1 MTSANPQN
9 RWRAAL
15 FGETRAKRSAS
26 RSLRYAALC
35 GAVAA
40 LITVESPAKLHAQA
54 PTGAPAGAGRGAVPP
69 AEALFT
75 SPQAVAGK
83 TAYQRNCANCHGA
96 GVDDGNSAP
105 PLRGAAFLSKYAGK
119 PAADLFTY
127 VSTKMPPNVPGGL
140 GPGSSNPG
148 SISGAEYARIIAYV
162 LQQNGY
168 ATGWKE
174 FASEAG
180 ALASVTI
187 PAPPGGRGGGGLS
200 AGVKLPP
207 APKKAN
213 PLDKITP
220 VTDASL
226 QNPPTGEW
234 LTWRRGFDDQGF
246 SPLKQITKSN
256 VNNLRVAW
264 TWTLSPGSN
273 EATPLV
279 HDGVM
284 FLHSPGDKLEA
295 LDAATGDL
303 LWQYARLLPP
313 GVNAGNKRNISI
325 YGNKVYMGTSDV
337 HVVALDVKTGRVV
350 WDQPLTEE
358 RGFTLTGGPLV
369 AKGKVMIGTGGRVG
383 GKNYIVALDAETGNP
398 AWRFNT
404 IAQPGEPGGDTWND
418 HTAEERNGGSVW
430 IAGSYDSALN
440 LAFFGVAQ
448 TYDTALLAVPVRPGV
463 NTDGLYTD
471 CTLAINPDNGKLV
484 WYYQHLP
491 NDQWDLDW
499 VFERQVVRMPV
510 NGSVRPVIM
519 TSGKQATYDILDAE
533 TGKWIYSKD
542 LGLQNIVSSIDPVT
556 GKKNINTQT
565 LAGDGQAHLVCP
577 HADGAK
583 SWLPSS
589 YNPDTKIMYIP
600 LVESCMDLTPV
611 TDGSR
616 GFLSTG
622 VNFTVRPRP
631 DSDGKYGRVEAV
643 NMLTRE
649 VLWTERHRAPV
660 SSGALDTAG
669 GVIFNGSIDRFFRAY
684 DDQTGKL
691 LWETRL
697 SDVPSNA
704 PISYSVNGKQYIAIG
719 VGNGGAQA
727 TGFAPLVPEIQN
739 VDRAPAV
746 WVFQLP

>member
-1 MTSANPQN
+1 MTSRHPEN

-15 FGETRAKRSAS
+15 F
-26 RSLRYAALC
+26 AALC
-35 GAVAA
+35 GAVAV
-40 LITVESPAKLHAQA
+40 ITVESPAKLHAQA
-54 PTGAPAGAGRGAVPP
+54 PAGALAGGGRGAAPP

-75 SPQAVAGK
+75 SAQAVAGRA
-83 TAYQRNCANCHGA
+83 AYQQNCASCHGA
-96 GVDDGNSAP
+96 MVDDGNSAP
-105 PLRGAAFLSKYAGK
+105 PLRGATFLSKYAGK
-119 PAADLFTY
+119 PAADLFAY
-127 VSTKMPPNVPGGL
+127 VSTKMPPGNS
-140 GPGSSNPG
+140 GSLSG
-148 SISGAEYARIIAYV
+148 SDYARIIAYV

-168 ATGWKE
+168 STGRKE
-174 FASEAG
+174 FASDSA
-180 ALASVTI
+180 ALASVQI
-187 PAPPGGRGGGGLS
+187 PAPPGGRGGGGGLS

-213 PLDKITP
+213 PLDKITA
-220 VTDASL
+220 VTDAML

-264 TWTLSPGSN
+264 TWTLSPGAN

-284 FLHSPGDKLEA
+284 FLHSPGDKLQA

-303 LWQYARLLPP
+303 LWQYARILPP
-313 GVNAGNKRNISI
+313 GVNAGNKRAISI
-325 YGNKVYMGTSDV
+325 YGNKVYMATSDV
-337 HVVALDVKTGRVV
+337 HAVALDVKTGRVV
-350 WDQPLTEE
+350 WDQPLAEE
-358 RGFTLTGGPLV
+358 RGFNLSGGPLV
-369 AKGKVMIGTGGRVG
+369 AKGKVMIGTSGRVG
-383 GKNYIVALDAETGNP
+383 GKNYIVALDAETGNF

-430 IAGSYDSALN
+430 TAGSYDSALN

-448 TYDTALLAVPVRPGV
+448 TYDTALLVKPVRPGV
-463 NTDGLYTD
+463 KTDGLYTD
-471 CTLAINPDNGKLV
+471 CTLAINPDTGKLV

-499 VFERQVVRMPV
+499 VFERQIVRMPV
-510 NGSVRPVIM
+510 NGVVRPVIM
-519 TSGKQATYDILDAE
+519 TSGKQATYDVLDAE

-542 LGLQNIVSSIDPVT
+542 LGLQNIVSSIDPAT
-556 GKKNINTQT
+556 GKKTINPQT
-565 LAGDGQAHLVCP
+565 MPGDGQSKMVCP
-577 HADGAK
+577 HVDGAK
-583 SWLPSS
+583 SWIPGSF
-589 YNPDTKIMYIP
+589 NPDTKIMYVP
-600 LVESCMDLTPV
+600 LIEACMDLTPV
-611 TDGSR
+611 TDGGR
-616 GFLSTG
+616 GLLSAG
-622 VNFTVRPRP
+622 GRPTVRPRP
-631 DSDGKYGRVEAV
+631 DSDGKYGRVEAI
-643 NMLTRE
+643 NMVTRE
-649 VLWTERHRAPV
+649 VVWTERHRAPV

-669 GVIFNGSIDRFFRAY
+669 GVIFNGSIDRYFRAY

-697 SDVPSNA
+697 TDVPSNA
-704 PISYSVNGKQYIAIG
+704 PISYTVNGKQYIAIG

-727 TGFAPLVPEIQN
+727 TGFTALVPEIQN
-739 VDRAPAV
+739 VDRSPAV

>member
-1 MTSANPQN
+1 M
-9 RWRAAL
+9 
-15 FGETRAKRSAS
+15 FV
-26 RSLRYAALC
+26 ALC

-40 LITVESPAKLHAQA
+40 LVAFESPSRLHAQA
-54 PTGAPAGAGRGAVPP
+54 PAGQGAGAVPA

-75 SPQAVAGK
+75 SAQAAAGK
-83 TAYQRNCANCHGA
+83 AAYEQNCANCHGA
-96 GVDDGNSAP
+96 NVDDGNTAP
-105 PLRGAAFLSKYAGK
+105 PLRGAAFLAKYAGK

-127 VSTKMPPNVPGGL
+127 VSTKMPAG
-140 GPGSSNPG
+140 NPG
-148 SISGAEYARIIAYV
+148 SLAGAEYAQIIAYV
-162 LQQNGY
+162 LQQNGF
-168 ATGWKE
+168 ATGRKE
-174 FASEAG
+174 FASDAA

-187 PAPPGGRGGGGLS
+187 PAPPGGRGARAGGIPP
-200 AGVKLPP
+200 GVKLPP
-207 APKKAN
+207 APQKAN

-220 VTDASL
+220 VTGAML
-226 QNPPTGEW
+226 QNPPTGDW
-234 LTWRRGFDDQGF
+234 LTWRRSFDYQGF

-313 GVNAGNKRNISI
+313 GVNAGNKRNIAI
-325 YGNKVYMGTSDV
+325 YENKIYMGTSDV

-383 GKNYIVALDAETGNP
+383 GKNYIVALDAETGKL

-418 HTAEERNGGSVW
+418 HKAEERNGGSVW

-448 TYDTALLAVPVRPGV
+448 TYDTALLAKPVRPGV
-463 NTDGLYTD
+463 KTDGLYTD
-471 CTLAINPDNGKLV
+471 CTLAINPDTGKLV

-499 VFERQVVRMPV
+499 VFERQIVRMPV
-510 NGSVRPVIM
+510 NGVVRPVIM
-519 TSGKQATYDILDAE
+519 TSGKQATYDVLDAE
-533 TGKWIYSKD
+533 TGKWLYSKD

-556 GKKNINTQT
+556 GKKTINPQT
-565 LAGDGQAHLVCP
+565 LPGDGQAHFVCP
-577 HADGAK
+577 HVDGAK
-583 SWLPSS
+583 SWLPGSF
-589 YNPDTKIMYIP
+589 NPNTKIMYVP
-600 LVESCMDLTPV
+600 LVEACMDLAPLTE
-611 TDGSR
+611 GGR
-616 GFLSTG
+616 GLLSTG
-622 VNFTVRPRP
+622 VRPMVRPRP

-643 NMLTRE
+643 NMMTRE
-649 VLWTERHRAPV
+649 VVWTERHRAPV

-697 SDVPSNA
+697 TDVPSDA
-704 PISYSVNGKQYIAIG
+704 PISYAVNGKQYVAIG

-727 TGFAPLVPEIQN
+727 TGFTALVPEIQN
-739 VDRAPAV
+739 PDRAPAV

>member
-1 MTSANPQN
+1 MTSTNPQN
-9 RWRAAL
+9 RWRSAL
-15 FGETRAKRSAS
+15 S
-26 RSLRYAALC
+26 AALC
-35 GAVAA
+35 GAIAA
-40 LITVESPAKLHAQA
+40 LITVASSAKLHAQA
-54 PTGAPAGAGRGAVPP
+54 PAGAPAVGGRGAAAP

-75 SPQAVAGK
+75 SAQAVAGK
-83 TAYQRNCANCHGA
+83 AAYQRSCASCHGA
-96 GVDDGNSAP
+96 NVDDGSSAP
-105 PLRGAAFLSKYAGK
+105 PLRGAAFLGKYAGK
-119 PAADLFTY
+119 PAVDLFTY
-127 VSTKMPPNVPGGL
+127 VSTKMPPG
-140 GPGSSNPG
+140 NPG
-148 SISGAEYARIIAYV
+148 SLGSAEYAQIIAYV
-162 LQQNGY
+162 LQQNSY
-168 ATGWKE
+168 ATGRKE
-174 FASEAG
+174 FASDAA

-187 PAPPGGRGGGGLS
+187 PGPAGGRGRGGGIA

-220 VTDASL
+220 VTDALL

-256 VNNLRVAW
+256 VNSLRVAW

-273 EATPLV
+273 EGTPLV

-303 LWQYARLLPP
+303 LWQYARILPP
-313 GVNAGNKRNISI
+313 GVNAGNKRAISI
-325 YGNKVYMGTSDV
+325 YGNRVYMATSDV
-337 HVVALDVKTGRVV
+337 HAVALDVKTGRVV
-350 WDQPLTEE
+350 WDQPLVEE
-358 RGFTLTGGPLV
+358 RGFNVSGGPLV
-369 AKGKVMIGTGGRVG
+369 AKGKVMIGTSGRVG
-383 GKNYIVALDAETGNP
+383 GKNYIVALDAETGNL

-430 IAGSYDSALN
+430 TAGSYDSALN

-448 TYDTALLAVPVRPGV
+448 TYDTALLVKPVRPGAK
-463 NTDGLYTD
+463 TDGLYTD
-471 CTLAINPDNGKLV
+471 CTLAINPDTGKLV
-484 WYYQHLP
+484 WFYQHLP

-499 VFERQVVRMPV
+499 VFERQIVRMPV
-510 NGSVRPVIM
+510 NGVVRPVIM
-519 TSGKQATYDILDAE
+519 TSGKQATYDVLDAE

-556 GKKNINTQT
+556 GKKNINPQT
-565 LAGDGQAHLVCP
+565 MPGDGQSKMVCP
-577 HADGAK
+577 HVDGAK
-583 SWLPSS
+583 SWIPGS
-589 YNPDTKIMYIP
+589 YNPDTKILYVP
-600 LVESCMDLTPV
+600 LIEACMDLTPV
-611 TDGSR
+611 TGGGR
-616 GFLSTG
+616 GLLSAG
-622 VNFTVRPRP
+622 GAPALRPRP
-631 DSDGKYGRVEAV
+631 DSDGKYGRVEAI
-643 NMLTRE
+643 NMVTRE

-660 SSGALDTAG
+660 SSGALATAG

-697 SDVPSNA
+697 TDVPSNA
-704 PISYSVNGKQYIAIG
+704 PISYTVNGKQYVAIG

-727 TGFAPLVPEIQN
+727 TGFTALVPEIQN
-739 VDRAPAV
+739 VDRSPAV

>member
-1 MTSANPQN
+1 
-9 RWRAAL
+9 
-15 FGETRAKRSAS
+15 
-26 RSLRYAALC
+26 
-35 GAVAA
+35 
-40 LITVESPAKLHAQA
+40 LITVASSAKLHAQA
-54 PTGAPAGAGRGAVPP
+54 PAGQGRGAVPP

-75 SPQAVAGK
+75 SAQAVAGK
-83 TAYQRNCANCHGA
+83 AAYERNCASCHGA
-96 GVDDGNSAP
+96 RVDDGDSAP
-105 PLRGAAFLSKYAGK
+105 PLRGTAFLGKYAGK

-127 VSTKMPPNVPGGL
+127 VITKMPPD
-140 GPGSSNPG
+140 NPG
-148 SISGAEYARIIAYV
+148 SLGGEYARIIAYL
-162 LQQNGY
+162 LQQNGF
-168 ATGWKE
+168 ATGRKE
-174 FASEAG
+174 FASDAA
-180 ALASVTI
+180 ALTSVTI
-187 PAPPGGRGGGGLS
+187 PAPPAPPGARAGGGGGGV
-200 AGVKLPP
+200 APGVKLPP
-207 APKKAN
+207 APLKAN

-220 VTDASL
+220 VTDAL
-226 QNPPTGEW
+226 VQNPPAGDW
-234 LTWRRGFDDQGF
+234 LTWRRSFDYQGF

-264 TWTLSPGSN
+264 TWTLSPGAN

-279 HDGVM
+279 HDGVI

-303 LWQYARLLPP
+303 LWQYARILPS
-313 GVNAGNKRNISI
+313 GVNASNKRNIAI

-337 HVVALDVKTGRVV
+337 HVVALDAKTGRVV

-358 RGFTLTGGPLV
+358 RGFTLTGGPLA

-383 GKNYIVALDAETGNP
+383 GKNYIVALDAETGSL

-448 TYDTALLAVPVRPGV
+448 TYDTALLAKPVRTGLK
-463 NTDGLYTD
+463 TDGLYTD
-471 CTLAINPDNGKLV
+471 CTLAINPDTGKLV

-499 VFERQVVRMPV
+499 VFERQIARMPV
-510 NGSVRPVIM
+510 NGVLRPVIM

-556 GKKNINTQT
+556 GKKNINAQT
-565 LAGDGQAHLVCP
+565 LPGDGQAHLVCP
-577 HADGAK
+577 HVDGAK
-583 SWLPSS
+583 SWLPGS
-589 YNPDTKIMYIP
+589 YNPNTKIMYVP
-600 LVESCMDLTPV
+600 LVEACMDLAPLTE
-611 TDGSR
+611 GAR
-616 GFLSTG
+616 GLLSTG
-622 VNFTVRPRP
+622 VRPMVRPRP
-631 DSDGKYGRVEAV
+631 DSDGKYGRVEAI

-649 VLWTERHRAPV
+649 VVWTERHRAPV

-697 SDVPSNA
+697 SDVPSSA
-704 PISYSVNGKQYIAIG
+704 PITYAVNGKQYIAVG

-727 TGFAPLVPEIQN
+727 TGFTALVPEIQN
-739 VDRAPAV
+739 LDRAAAV

>member
-1 MTSANPQN
+1 
-9 RWRAAL
+9 
-15 FGETRAKRSAS
+15 
-26 RSLRYAALC
+26 LC

-40 LITVESPAKLHAQA
+40 LITVDSPAKLHAQ
-54 PTGAPAGAGRGAVPP
+54 APAGAGRGAVPP
-69 AEALFT
+69 GEALFT
-75 SPQAVAGK
+75 PAQAVAGK
-83 TAYQRNCANCHGA
+83 PAYQRNCANCHGA
-96 GVDDGNSAP
+96 SVDDGNSAP

-127 VSTKMPPNVPGGL
+127 VSTKMPPG
-140 GPGSSNPG
+140 NPG
-148 SISGAEYARIIAYV
+148 SLGGAEYAQIIAYV
-162 LQQNGY
+162 LQQNGF
-168 ATGWKE
+168 ATGRKE
-174 FASEAG
+174 FASEAS
-180 ALASVTI
+180 ALAPVTI
-187 PAPPGGRGGGGLS
+187 PTPAGERGRGGGGALS
-200 AGVKLPP
+200 PNAKLPP

-220 VTDASL
+220 VTDAL
-226 QNPPTGEW
+226 LETPPAGEW
-234 LTWRRGFDDQGF
+234 LTWRRGFDYQGF

-303 LWQYARLLPP
+303 LWQYARILPP
-313 GVNAGNKRNISI
+313 GVNASNKRNISL
-325 YGNKVYMGTSDV
+325 YGNKVYMGTSDI

-418 HTAEERNGGSVW
+418 HKAEERNGGSVW

-448 TYDTALLAVPVRPGV
+448 TYDTALLAKPVRPGV

-471 CTLAINPDNGKLV
+471 CTLAINPDTGKLV

-499 VFERQVVRMPV
+499 VFERQIVRMPV
-510 NGSVRPVIM
+510 NGVVRPVIM
-519 TSGKQATYDILDAE
+519 TSGKQATYDVLDAE
-533 TGKWIYSKD
+533 TGKYLYSKD
-542 LGLQNIVSSIDPVT
+542 LGLQNIISSIDPAT
-556 GKKNINTQT
+556 GKKTVNKDT
-565 LAGDGQAHLVCP
+565 LPGDGKTVFVCP
-577 HADGAK
+577 HVDGAK
-583 SWLPSS
+583 SWLPGS
-589 YNPDTKIMYIP
+589 YNPNTRIMYVP
-600 LVESCMDLTPV
+600 LVEACMDLAPL
-611 TDGSR
+611 GEGGGR
-616 GFLSTG
+616 GLLSTG
-622 VNFTVRPRP
+622 YRPMVRPRP

-649 VLWTERHRAPV
+649 VVWTARNRAPV

-669 GVIFNGSIDRFFRAY
+669 GVIFSGSIDRFFRAY
-684 DDQTGKL
+684 DDQNGKL

-697 SDVPSNA
+697 TDVPSDA
-704 PISYSVNGKQYIAIG
+704 PVSYTVNGKQYIAIG

-727 TGFAPLVPEIQN
+727 TGFTALVPEIQN
-739 VDRAPAV
+739 LDRSPAV

>member
-1 MTSANPQN
+1 MTSTNPQN

-15 FGETRAKRSAS
+15 F
-26 RSLRYAALC
+26 AALC
-35 GAVAA
+35 AAVAA
-40 LITVESPAKLHAQA
+40 LITVALPAKLHAQA
-54 PTGAPAGAGRGAVPP
+54 PAGPPAGGGRGAVPP

-75 SPQAVAGK
+75 SAQAVAGK
-83 TAYQRNCANCHGA
+83 ASYAQNCAKCHGA
-96 GVDDGNSAP
+96 SVDDGNSAP
-105 PLRGAAFLSKYAGK
+105 PLRGAAFLGKYAGK

-127 VSTKMPPNVPGGL
+127 VSTKMPANSPGGL
-140 GPGSSNPG
+140 APGSLG
-148 SISGAEYARIIAYV
+148 GAEYARIIAYV
-162 LQQNGY
+162 LQQNGF
-168 ATGWKE
+168 ATGRKE
-174 FASEAG
+174 FASEVA

-187 PAPPGGRGGGGLS
+187 PAPPGGRGGGGGGLS
-200 AGVKLPP
+200 EGVKLPP

-213 PLDKITP
+213 PLDKIAP
-220 VTDASL
+220 VTDALL
-226 QNPPTGEW
+226 QNPPPGEW
-234 LTWRRGFDDQGF
+234 LTWRRGFDYQGF
-246 SPLKQITKSN
+246 SPLKQIAKSN

-264 TWTLSPGSN
+264 TWTLSPGAN

-303 LWQYARLLPP
+303 LWQYARILPP
-313 GVNAGNKRNISI
+313 GVNASNKRMISI
-325 YGNKVYMGTSDV
+325 YGNKVYMGTSDI
-337 HVVALDVKTGRVV
+337 HVVALDVKTGRVA
-350 WDQPLTEE
+350 WDEPMTEE

-383 GKNYIVALDAETGNP
+383 GKNYIVALDAETGKL

-448 TYDTALLAVPVRPGV
+448 TYDTALLAKPVRPGV
-463 NTDGLYTD
+463 KTDGLYTD
-471 CTLAINPDNGKLV
+471 CTLAINPDTGKLV

-499 VFERQVVRMPV
+499 VFERQIVRMPV
-510 NGSVRPVIM
+510 NGVVRPVIM

-556 GKKNINTQT
+556 GKKNINPET
-565 LAGDGQAHLVCP
+565 LPANGRYPMVCP
-577 HADGAK
+577 HVDGAK
-583 SWLPSS
+583 SWLPGS
-589 YNPDTKIMYIP
+589 YNPNTKILYVP
-600 LVESCMDLTPV
+600 LVEACMDMAPV
-611 TDGSR
+611 ASGGR
-616 GFLSTG
+616 GLLSTG
-622 VNFTVRPRP
+622 IRPTVRPRP

-649 VLWTERHRAPV
+649 VVWTERHRAPV

-669 GVIFNGSIDRFFRAY
+669 GVIFSGSIDRFFRAY

-691 LWETRL
+691 IWETRL
-697 SDVPSNA
+697 SDVPSDA
-704 PISYSVNGKQYIAIG
+704 PISYTANGKQYIAIG

-727 TGFAPLVPEIQN
+727 TGFTALVPEIQN

>member
-1 MTSANPQN
+1 LQINRQRGKDLYAMMSTNLQKKLRAEVSAVL
-9 RWRAAL
+9 W
-15 FGETRAKRSAS
+15 
-26 RSLRYAALC
+26 
-35 GAVAA
+35 GAVAV
-40 LITVESPAKLHAQA
+40 LVMVESPANLRAQ
-54 PTGAPAGAGRGAVPP
+54 APAGAGRGAPP
-69 AEALFT
+69 GEALFT
-75 SPQAVAGK
+75 QAQAVAGK
-83 TAYQRNCANCHGA
+83 VAYQRSCAECHGA
-96 GVDDGNSAP
+96 SVDDGASAP
-105 PLRGAAFLSKYAGK
+105 ALRGAAFLAKYAGK
-119 PAADLFTY
+119 PAAELFNY
-127 VSTKMPPNVPGGL
+127 VSTKMPPDNPGGAGNL
-140 GPGSSNPG
+140 
-148 SISGAEYARIIAYV
+148 EYARIIAYV

-168 ATGWKE
+168 ATGRKE
-174 FASEAG
+174 FASDAA

-187 PAPPGGRGGGGLS
+187 PGPAGGRGGRGGGLS

-220 VTDASL
+220 VTDGLL
-226 QNPPTGEW
+226 QNPPTGDW
-234 LTWRRGFDDQGF
+234 LTWRRSFDYQGF
-246 SPLKQITKSN
+246 SPLKQITKAN

-264 TWTLSPGSN
+264 TWTLSPGAN

-303 LWQYARLLPP
+303 LWQYSRILPQ
-313 GVNAGNKRNISI
+313 GVNAGTKRNISI
-325 YGNKVYMGTSDV
+325 YGNNVYMGTSDV
-337 HVVALDVKTGRVV
+337 HVVALNVKTGRVV

-358 RGFTLTGGPLV
+358 RGFTLTGGPLA

-383 GKNYIVALDAETGNP
+383 GKNYIVALDAETGSV

-430 IAGSYDSALN
+430 IAGSYDPALN

-448 TYDTALLAVPVRPGV
+448 TYDTGLLAKPVRAGV

-471 CTLAINPDNGKLV
+471 CTLAINPDTGKLV

-499 VFERQVVRMPV
+499 VFERQVVRMPI
-510 NGSVRPVIM
+510 NGVVRPLIM
-519 TSGKQATYDILDAE
+519 TSGKQATYDLLDAE

-556 GKKNINTQT
+556 GKKNINPET
-565 LAGDGQAHLVCP
+565 LAGDGKTHMVCP

-583 SWLPSS
+583 SWLPGS
-589 YNPDTKIMYIP
+589 YNPNTRILYIP

-649 VLWTERHRAPV
+649 VVWTERHRAPV
-660 SSGALDTAG
+660 SSGALDTGG
-669 GVIFNGSIDRFFRAY
+669 GVIFNGSIDRYFRAY
-684 DDQTGKL
+684 DDQTGKQ

-697 SDVPSNA
+697 TDVPSNA
-704 PISYSVNGKQYIAIG
+704 PISYTVNGKQYIAIG

-739 VDRAPAV
+739 VDRSPAV
-746 WVFQLP
+746 WVFELP

>member
-1 MTSANPQN
+1 MEGTNMTFTNPQN

-15 FGETRAKRSAS
+15 S
-26 RSLRYAALC
+26 AALC

-40 LITVESPAKLHAQA
+40 LIAAESPAKLQAQA
-54 PTGAPAGAGRGAVPP
+54 PAGPGRGAVPP
-69 AEALFT
+69 TEALFT
-75 SPQAVAGK
+75 STQAVAGK
-83 TAYQRNCANCHGA
+83 TAYERNCANCHGA
-96 GVDDGNSAP
+96 GVDDGNAP
-105 PLRGAAFLSKYAGK
+105 ALRGAAFLGKYAGK

-127 VSTKMPPNVPGGL
+127 VSMNMPKG
-140 GPGSSNPG
+140 NPG
-148 SISGAEYARIIAYV
+148 SLNAADYARIIAYM
-162 LQQNGY
+162 LQQNGF
-168 ATGWKE
+168 ATGRKE
-174 FASEAG
+174 LASDAA

-187 PAPPGGRGGGGLS
+187 PAPPGRGGRGGGGGGGLA

-220 VTDASL
+220 VTDSML

-234 LTWRRGFDDQGF
+234 LTWRRGFDYQGF

-264 TWTLSPGSN
+264 TWTLSPGAN

-303 LWQYARLLPP
+303 LWQYTRLLPP
-313 GVNAGNKRNISI
+313 GVNAGNKRAIAI
-325 YGNKVYMGTSDV
+325 YGSKVYMGTSDV

-358 RGFTLTGGPLV
+358 RGFGLSGGPLV
-369 AKGKVMIGTGGRVG
+369 AKGKVMTGTSGRVG
-383 GKNYIVALDAETGNP
+383 GKNYIVALDAETGDL

-418 HTAEERNGGSVW
+418 HTAEERNGASVW

-448 TYDTALLAVPVRPGV
+448 TYDTALLAKPVRPGV
-463 NTDGLYTD
+463 KTDGLYTD
-471 CTLAINPDNGKLV
+471 CTLAINPDTGKLV

-499 VFERQVVRMPV
+499 VFERQIVRMPV
-510 NGSVRPVIM
+510 NGVVRPVIM

-533 TGKWIYSKD
+533 TGKWIWSKD

-556 GKKNINTQT
+556 GKKTINPQT
-565 LAGDGQAHLVCP
+565 LAGDGQVHMVCP

-583 SWLPSS
+583 SWLPAS
-589 YNPDTKIMYIP
+589 YNPETKIMYIP
-600 LVESCMDLTPV
+600 LVEACMDLTPV
-611 TDGSR
+611 TGGGR

-622 VNFTVRPRP
+622 VNFKVRPRP

-669 GVIFNGSIDRFFRAY
+669 GVIFNGSTDRFFRAY

-697 SDVPSNA
+697 TDVPSNA
-704 PISYSVNGKQYIAIG
+704 PISYTVNGKQYIAVG

>member
-1 MTSANPQN
+1 
-9 RWRAAL
+9 
-15 FGETRAKRSAS
+15 
-26 RSLRYAALC
+26 LC
-35 GAVAA
+35 GVVTA

-54 PTGAPAGAGRGAVPP
+54 PAGPGRGTVPP
-69 AEALFT
+69 GEALFT
-75 SPQAVAGK
+75 SAQAIAGK
-83 TAYQRNCANCHGA
+83 TSYEQNCANCHGA
-96 GVDDGNSAP
+96 RVDDGNSAP
-105 PLRGAAFLSKYAGK
+105 PLRGAAFLGKYAGK
-119 PAADLFTY
+119 PAADLFSY
-127 VSTKMPPNVPGGL
+127 VSTKMPPD
-140 GPGSSNPG
+140 NPG
-148 SISGAEYARIIAYV
+148 SLGGTEYARIIAYV
-162 LQQNGY
+162 LQQNGF
-168 ATGWKE
+168 ATGRKE
-174 FASEAG
+174 FASEAA
-180 ALASVTI
+180 ALASVAI
-187 PAPPGGRGGGGLS
+187 PALPGGPGGRGGGLS
-200 AGVKLPP
+200 PGVKLPP
-207 APKKAN
+207 APKKVS
-213 PLDKITP
+213 PLDRITP

-234 LTWRRGFDDQGF
+234 LTWRRGFDYQAF

-264 TWTLSPGSN
+264 TWTLSPGAN

-303 LWQYARLLPP
+303 LWQYARILPP
-313 GVNAGNKRNISI
+313 GVNASNKRNISL
-325 YGNKVYMGTSDV
+325 YGNKVYMGTSDI
-337 HVVALDVKTGRVV
+337 HVVALDVKTGRVA
-350 WDQPLTEE
+350 WDEPLTEE

-383 GKNYIVALDAETGNP
+383 GKNYIVALDSESGKF

-430 IAGSYDSALN
+430 IAGSYDSGLN

-448 TYDTALLAVPVRPGV
+448 TYDTALLAKPVRPGV
-463 NTDGLYTD
+463 KTDGLYTD
-471 CTLAINPDNGKLV
+471 CTLAINPDTGRLV

-510 NGSVRPVIM
+510 SGVVRPVIM
-519 TSGKQATYDILDAE
+519 TAGKQATYDILDAE

-556 GKKNINTQT
+556 GKKNINPQT
-565 LAGDGQAHLVCP
+565 LPGDGQVHLVCP
-577 HADGAK
+577 HVDGAK
-583 SWLPSS
+583 SWLPGS
-589 YNPDTKIMYIP
+589 YNPDTKILYIP
-600 LVESCMDLTPV
+600 LVEACTDLMPL
-611 TDGSR
+611 TDGGR
-616 GFLSTG
+616 GLLSTG
-622 VNFTVRPRP
+622 VRPTVRPRP

-643 NMLTRE
+643 NMVTRE
-649 VLWTERHRAPV
+649 VVWTERHRAPV

-669 GVIFNGSIDRFFRAY
+669 GVVFNGSIDRFFRAY

-697 SDVPSNA
+697 SDVPSDA
-704 PISYSVNGKQYIAIG
+704 PISYTVGGKQHIAIG

-727 TGFAPLVPEIQN
+727 TGFAALTPEIQN
-739 VDRAPAV
+739 VDRAAAV

>member
-1 MTSANPQN
+1 MTSTNPQN
-9 RWRAAL
+9 RWRTTL

-26 RSLRYAALC
+26 RPLRYAFLC

-40 LITVESPAKLHAQA
+40 LITVESPATLHAQA
-54 PTGAPAGAGRGAVPP
+54 PAPAGRGAVPP
-69 AEALFT
+69 ADALFT
-75 SPQAVAGK
+75 SAQAVAGK
-83 TAYQRNCANCHGA
+83 TAYLRNCANCHGA
-96 GVDDGNSAP
+96 SVDDGNSAP
-105 PLRGAAFLSKYAGK
+105 PLRGASFLSKYAGK

-127 VSTKMPPNVPGGL
+127 VSTKMPQGNPGGL
-140 GPGSSNPG
+140 DR
-148 SISGAEYARIIAYV
+148 AEYARILAYV

-174 FASEAG
+174 FASDAG

-187 PAPPGGRGGGGLS
+187 PAPPGGRGRGGGLS

-234 LTWRRGFDDQGF
+234 LTWRRSFDDQGF

-313 GVNAGNKRNISI
+313 GVNAGNKRMISI

-383 GKNYIVALDAETGNP
+383 GKNYIVALDAETGHL

-430 IAGSYDSALN
+430 LAGSYDSALN
-440 LAFFGVAQ
+440 LAFFGVGQ
-448 TYDTALLAVPVRPGV
+448 TYDTALLAKPVRPGA

-471 CTLAINPDNGKLV
+471 CTLAINPDTGKLI

-510 NGSVRPVIM
+510 NGVVRPVIM
-519 TSGKQATYDILDAE
+519 TSGKQATYDVLDAE

-556 GKKNINTQT
+556 GKKTINPQT
-565 LAGDGQAHLVCP
+565 LAGDGQTHMVCP

-684 DDQTGKL
+684 DDQNGKL

-704 PISYSVNGKQYIAIG
+704 PISYTVNGKQYVAIG

-727 TGFAPLVPEIQN
+727 TGFTPLVPEIQN
-739 VDRAPAV
+739 LDRAPAV

>member
-1 MTSANPQN
+1 MTSTNPQN

-15 FGETRAKRSAS
+15 SAT
-26 RSLRYAALC
+26 LC
-35 GAVAA
+35 GAVAV
-40 LITVESPAKLHAQA
+40 LIAVESPASLHAQA
-54 PTGAPAGAGRGAVPP
+54 PAGPGRGAIPP
-69 AEALFT
+69 SDALFT
-75 SPQAVAGK
+75 SAQAVAGK
-83 TAYQRNCANCHGA
+83 AAYQQNCASCHGA
-96 GVDDGNSAP
+96 SVDDGNSAP
-105 PLRGAAFLSKYAGK
+105 PLRGATFLSRYAGK

-127 VSTKMPPNVPGGL
+127 VSTKMPPGN
-140 GPGSSNPG
+140 PGSPPG

-162 LQQNGY
+162 LQQNGF

-174 FASEAG
+174 FASDAA
-180 ALASVTI
+180 ALAPVTI
-187 PAPPGGRGGGGLS
+187 PAPPGGRGRTGGGLS
-200 AGVKLPP
+200 PGVKLPP

-220 VTDASL
+220 VTDALL

-234 LTWRRGFDDQGF
+234 LTWRRSFDYQGF

-264 TWTLSPGSN
+264 TWTLSPGAN

-303 LWQYARLLPP
+303 LWQYARILPP
-313 GVNAGNKRNISI
+313 GVNAGNKRMISI

-337 HVVALDVKTGRVV
+337 HAVALDVKTGRVV

-358 RGFTLTGGPLV
+358 RGFNLSGGPLV
-369 AKGKVMIGTGGRVG
+369 AKGKVMIGTSGRVG
-383 GKNYIVALDAETGNP
+383 GKNYIVALDAETGKL

-448 TYDTALLAVPVRPGV
+448 TYDTGLLAKPVRPGV
-463 NTDGLYTD
+463 KTDGLYTD
-471 CTLAINPDNGKLV
+471 CTLAIDPNTGKLV

-510 NGSVRPVIM
+510 NGVVRPVIM
-519 TSGKQATYDILDAE
+519 TSGKQATYDVLDAE

-556 GKKNINTQT
+556 GKKNINPQT
-565 LAGDGQAHLVCP
+565 LAGDGEAHMVCP

-704 PISYSVNGKQYIAIG
+704 PISYTVNGKQYIAIG

>member
-1 MTSANPQN
+1 MTSRTLQN

-15 FGETRAKRSAS
+15 SAV
-26 RSLRYAALC
+26 LC

-40 LITVESPAKLHAQA
+40 LIMVASPAKLHAQA
-54 PTGAPAGAGRGAVPP
+54 PAGAAGAGRGAVAP

-75 SPQAVAGK
+75 SAQAVAGRA
-83 TAYQRNCANCHGA
+83 AYQQNCASCHGA
-96 GVDDGNSAP
+96 SVDDGNTAP
-105 PLRGAAFLSKYAGK
+105 PLRGAAFLGKYAGK

-127 VSTKMPPNVPGGL
+127 VSTKMPQG
-140 GPGSSNPG
+140 NPG
-148 SISGAEYARIIAYV
+148 NLDGAEYARIIAYV
-162 LQQNGY
+162 LQQNGF
-168 ATGWKE
+168 ATGRRE
-174 FASEAG
+174 FASDAA

-187 PAPPGGRGGGGLS
+187 PAPPGGRAGGGGLS

-207 APKKAN
+207 VPKKAN

-220 VTDASL
+220 VTDAML

-264 TWTLSPGSN
+264 SWTLSPGAN

-284 FLHSPGDKLEA
+284 FLHSPGDKLQA

-303 LWQYARLLPP
+303 LWQYARILPP
-313 GVNAGNKRNISI
+313 GVNAGNKRAVSI
-325 YGNKVYMGTSDV
+325 YGNKVYMATSDV
-337 HVVALDVKTGRVV
+337 HAVALDVKTGRVV
-350 WDQPLTEE
+350 WDQPLVEE
-358 RGFTLTGGPLV
+358 RGFNLSGGPLV
-369 AKGKVMIGTGGRVG
+369 AKGKVMIGTSGRVG
-383 GKNYIVALDAETGNP
+383 GKNYIIALDAETGNF

-430 IAGSYDSALN
+430 TAGSYDSALN

-448 TYDTALLAVPVRPGV
+448 TYDTALLVKPVRPGV
-463 NTDGLYTD
+463 KTDGLYTD
-471 CTLAINPDNGKLV
+471 CTLAINPDTGKLV

-499 VFERQVVRMPV
+499 VFERQIVRMPV
-510 NGSVRPVIM
+510 NGVVRPVIM
-519 TSGKQATYDILDAE
+519 TSGKQATYDVLDAE

-556 GKKNINTQT
+556 GKKTINPQT
-565 LAGDGQAHLVCP
+565 MPGDGQSKMVCP
-577 HADGAK
+577 HVDGAK
-583 SWLPSS
+583 SWIPGSF
-589 YNPDTKIMYIP
+589 NPDTKIMYVP
-600 LVESCMDLTPV
+600 LIEACMDLTPV
-611 TDGSR
+611 TDGGR
-616 GFLSTG
+616 AGLLSAGGRPTL
-622 VNFTVRPRP
+622 RPRP
-631 DSDGKYGRVEAV
+631 DSDGKYGRVEAI
-643 NMLTRE
+643 NMVTRE
-649 VLWTERHRAPV
+649 VVWTERHRAPV

-697 SDVPSNA
+697 TDVPSNA
-704 PISYSVNGKQYIAIG
+704 PISYTVNGKQYIAIG

-727 TGFAPLVPEIQN
+727 TGFTALVPEIQN
-739 VDRAPAV
+739 VDRSPAV

>member
-1 MTSANPQN
+1 MPSTLRQN
-9 RWRAAL
+9 RSRAL
-15 FGETRAKRSAS
+15 FS
-26 RSLRYAALC
+26 AALC
-35 GAVAA
+35 GAVAV
-40 LITVESPAKLHAQA
+40 LGQ
-54 PTGAPAGAGRGAVPP
+54 APAGPPANVGRGAIPG
-69 AEALFT
+69 EALFT
-75 SPQAVAGK
+75 SAQAVAGRA
-83 TAYQRNCANCHGA
+83 AYQRNCAACHGA
-96 GVDDGNSAP
+96 SVDDGNSAP
-105 PLRGAAFLSKYAGK
+105 PLRGAALLGKYAGK

-127 VSTKMPPNVPGGL
+127 VSTKMPATA
-140 GPGSSNPG
+140 PGSLG
-148 SISGAEYARIIAYV
+148 GAEYAQIIAYL
-162 LQQNGY
+162 LQQNGF
-168 ATGWKE
+168 ATGRRE
-174 FASEAG
+174 FASDAT

-187 PAPPGGRGGGGLS
+187 PALPGGRGGGGGGLS

-207 APKKAN
+207 APKRVN
-213 PLDKITP
+213 PLDKITA
-220 VTDASL
+220 VTDTLL
-226 QNPPTGEW
+226 QNPPAGEW
-234 LTWRRGFDDQGF
+234 LTWRRGFDYQGF

-303 LWQYARLLPP
+303 LWQYARILPP
-313 GVNAGNKRNISI
+313 GVNASNKRMISI
-325 YGNKVYMGTSDV
+325 YGNKVYMGTSDI

-350 WDQPLTEE
+350 WDEPLTEE
-358 RGFTLTGGPLV
+358 RGFTLTGGPLA
-369 AKGKVMIGTGGRVG
+369 AKGKIMIGTGGRVA
-383 GKNYIVALDAETGNP
+383 GKNYIVALDAETGKV

-448 TYDTALLAVPVRPGV
+448 TYDTALLAKPVKPGV
-463 NTDGLYTD
+463 KTDGLYTD
-471 CTLAINPDNGKLV
+471 CTLAINPDTGKLV
-484 WYYQHLP
+484 WYYQHLS

-499 VFERQVVRMPV
+499 VFERQIVRLPV
-510 NGSVRPVIM
+510 NGVVRPVIV
-519 TSGKQATYDILDAE
+519 TSGKQATYDVLDAE
-533 TGKWIYSKD
+533 TGKYIFSKD
-542 LGLQNIVSSIDPVT
+542 LGLQNIVTAIDPVT
-556 GKKNINTQT
+556 GKKTINPET
-565 LAGDGQAHLVCP
+565 LPGDGQSHMVCP
-577 HADGAK
+577 HVDGAK
-583 SWLPSS
+583 SWLPGS
-589 YNPDTKIMYIP
+589 YNPDTKILYVP
-600 LVESCMDLTPV
+600 LVEACNDLVPLTE
-611 TDGSR
+611 GGGR
-616 GFLSTG
+616 GLLSTG
-622 VNFTVRPRP
+622 VRPAVRPRP
-631 DSDGKYGRVEAV
+631 DSDGKYGRVQAI
-643 NMLTRE
+643 NMVTRE
-649 VLWTERHRAPV
+649 VMWTERHRAPV

-697 SDVPSNA
+697 TDVPSNA

-719 VGNGGAQA
+719 VGGGGAQA

-739 VDRAPAV
+739 LDRAAAV

>member
-1 MTSANPQN
+1 MTSSTMTPTNPQN
-9 RWRAAL
+9 RWRATL
-15 FGETRAKRSAS
+15 S
-26 RSLRYAALC
+26 AALC

-40 LITVESPAKLHAQA
+40 LITIGSPVELHAQA
-54 PTGAPAGAGRGAVPP
+54 PAGPGRGAVPP

-75 SPQAVAGK
+75 SAQAVAGK
-83 TAYQRNCANCHGA
+83 AAYERNCASCHGA
-96 GVDDGNSAP
+96 GADDGSAP
-105 PLRGAAFLSKYAGK
+105 PLRGAAFLGKYAGK

-127 VSTKMPPNVPGGL
+127 VNTKMPPG
-140 GPGSSNPG
+140 NPG
-148 SISGAEYARIIAYV
+148 AIDGAGYARIIAYV
-162 LQQNGY
+162 LQQNGF
-168 ATGWKE
+168 ATGRVE
-174 FASEAG
+174 FASDAA

-187 PAPPGGRGGGGLS
+187 PAPPGGRGRGGGGLA

-220 VTDASL
+220 VTDALL
-226 QNPPTGEW
+226 QNPPAGEW
-234 LTWRRGFDDQGF
+234 LTWRRGFDYQGF

-264 TWTLSPGSN
+264 TWTLSPGAN

-303 LWQYARLLPP
+303 LWQYVRLLPP
-313 GVNAGNKRNISI
+313 GVNAGNKRAIAI

-358 RGFTLTGGPLV
+358 RGFGLSGGPLV
-369 AKGKVMIGTGGRVG
+369 AKGKVMTGTSGRVG
-383 GKNYIVALDAETGNP
+383 GKNYIVALDAETGSL

-418 HTAEERNGGSVW
+418 HTAEERNGASVW

-448 TYDTALLAVPVRPGV
+448 TYDTALLAKPVRPGV

-471 CTLAINPDNGKLV
+471 CTLAINPDTGKLV

-499 VFERQVVRMPV
+499 VFERQIVRMPV
-510 NGSVRPVIM
+510 NGVVRPVIM

-556 GKKNINTQT
+556 GKKTINPQT
-565 LAGDGQAHLVCP
+565 LAGDGQVHMVCP

-589 YNPDTKIMYIP
+589 YNPGTKIMYIP

-611 TDGSR
+611 TDGGR

-697 SDVPSNA
+697 TDVPSNA
-704 PISYSVNGKQYIAIG
+704 PISYTVNGKEYIAIG

-727 TGFAPLVPEIQN
+727 TGFAPLVPEIRN
-739 VDRAPAV
+739 VDRSPAV

>member
-1 MTSANPQN
+1 VLSAV
-9 RWRAAL
+9 
-15 FGETRAKRSAS
+15 
-26 RSLRYAALC
+26 LC

-40 LITVESPAKLHAQA
+40 LITAGSPANLNAQA
-54 PTGAPAGAGRGAVPP
+54 PGGQGRGAVPP
-69 AEALFT
+69 GEALFT
-75 SPQAVAGK
+75 SAQAAAGK
-83 TAYQRNCANCHGA
+83 AAYQRNCANCHGA
-96 GVDDGNSAP
+96 SVDDGNAAP
-105 PLRGAAFLSKYAGK
+105 PLRGAAFLGKYAGK

-127 VSTKMPPNVPGGL
+127 VSTKMPKDR
-140 GPGSSNPG
+140 PGSLDN
-148 SISGAEYARIIAYV
+148 AEYARIIAYV
-162 LQQNGY
+162 LQQSGF
-168 ATGWKE
+168 ATGRIE
-174 FASEAG
+174 LASDAA

-187 PAPPGGRGGGGLS
+187 PGPAGGRGRGGGGLS

-220 VTDASL
+220 VTDAML
-226 QNPPTGEW
+226 ENPPTGEW
-234 LTWRRGFDDQGF
+234 LTWRRSFDYQGF

-295 LDAATGDL
+295 IDAATGDL
-303 LWQYARLLPP
+303 LWQYARILPP

-325 YGNKVYMGTSDV
+325 YGNNVYMGTSDV
-337 HVVALDVKTGRVV
+337 HVVALNVKTGRVV
-350 WDQPLTEE
+350 WDQALTEE
-358 RGFTLTGGPLV
+358 RGFTLTGGPLA
-369 AKGKVMIGTGGRVG
+369 AKAKVMIGTGGRVG
-383 GKNYIVALDAETGNP
+383 GKNYIVALDAETGKV

-430 IAGSYDSALN
+430 IAGSYDPTLN

-448 TYDTALLAVPVRPGV
+448 TYDTALLAKPVRPGV

-471 CTLAINPDNGKLV
+471 CTLAINPDTGKLV

-510 NGSVRPVIM
+510 NGVVRPVIM
-519 TSGKQATYDILDAE
+519 TSGKQATYDVLDAE

-542 LGLQNIVSSIDPVT
+542 LGLQNIVTSIDPVT
-556 GKKNINTQT
+556 GKKNINPQT
-565 LAGDGQAHLVCP
+565 LSGDGQTHMVCP

-583 SWLPSS
+583 SWQPGS
-589 YNPDTKIMYIP
+589 YNPATKILYIP

-649 VLWTERHRAPV
+649 VVWTERHRAPV

-669 GVIFNGSIDRFFRAY
+669 GLIFNGSIDRFFRAY

-697 SDVPSNA
+697 SDVPSNS
-704 PISYSVNGKQYIAIG
+704 PISYTVNGKQYIAIG

-727 TGFAPLVPEIQN
+727 TGFLPLVPEIQN